1 MAEGEQDKESKT
13 EDPTSKR
20 LQEARDKGQVATSR
34 EVGSALSIMA
44 GTIAIVV
51 MGAGVATQLVVT
63 MRSFVERP
71 ESFPLSTEDTFSLF
85 WATSAEVAFAV
96 VPILGLMLLI
106 GIAAPILQHGWIV
119 STEQL
124 KPKWSKLSPVS
135 GLKRIFSM
143 RGIVELVKNLLKMAI
158 VGAVAVMAVLPS
170 LTGLEQWVGQGVED
184 MLTTT
189 MWLTMRL
196 LIGVAVAMV
205 LIAILDYG
213 YQLWEHQKSMRMTK
227 QEVRDEGKQQEG
239 DPHVKSKIRALRVQR
254 ARRRMMAAV
263 PEADVVV
270 TNPTHYA
277 IALKYDQDKM
287 AAPRL
292 VAKGVDQVALRI
304 REVAREH
311 NVPLVENPPLAR
323 ALYAGVELDHEI
335 PEEHYRAVAQIIS
348 YVMKLKALKP
358 AGADLNPAARGR

>member
-34 EVGSALSIMA
+34 EVGNALAIMA
-44 GTIAIVV
+44 GTIVIVV
-51 MGAGVATQLVVT
+51 MGAGVSSQLMTT
-63 MRSFVERP
+63 MRGFIERP
-71 ESFPLSTEDTFSLF
+71 ESFPLGPEETFSLL
-85 WATSAEVAFAV
+85 WATSVEIAFAV
-96 VPILGLMLLI
+96 VPVMGLMLLVA
-106 GIAAPILQHGWIV
+106 IAAPVLQHGFLFSAESI
-119 STEQL
+119 
-124 KPKWSKLSPVS
+124 KPKWSKLSPMM
-135 GLKRIFSM
+135 GLKRIFSA
-143 RGIVELVKNLLKMAI
+143 RGMVDLVKNLLKMAI
-158 VGAVAVMAVLPS
+158 VGTVSVMAVAPS
-170 LTGLEQWVGQGVED
+170 LTGIDLWVGQGVED
-184 MLTTT
+184 ILSTT

-196 LIGVAVAMV
+196 LVGVTAAMIM
-205 LIAILDYG
+205 IAILDYG

-270 TNPTHYA
+270 TNPTHFA
-277 IALKYDQDKM
+277 VALKYDQDRM

-292 VAKGVDQVALRI
+292 VAKGADQVALRI
-304 REVAREH
+304 REVARE
-311 NVPLVENPPLAR
+311 NGVPLVENPPLAR
-323 ALYAGVELDHEI
+323 ALFAGVELDQEI

-348 YVMKLKALKP
+348 YVMKLKARLP
-358 AGADLNPAARGR
+358 ATAGPR